1 MLPATMAIEL
11 HDTAVAAGATTP
23 DAWIVPDAGHTQGI
37 YVDPAG
43 YEQRLVAFFGGA
55 LGAP

>member
-1 MLPATMAIEL
+1 M
-11 HDTAVAAGATTP
+11 AAGATTP
-23 DAWIVPDAGHTQGI
+23 DAWIVPGAGHTQGI

-43 YEQRLVAFFGGA
+43 YEPRLVAFFTTA